1 MKVTWGD
8 QIPTVSPRVH
18 NDCSYLMYA
27 PRVKTQVISRVRIVD
42 VAKLVRDNDLA
53 KEIFLK

>member
-1 MKVTWGD
+1 M
-8 QIPTVSPRVH
+8 H

-27 PRVKTQVISRVRIVD
+27 QYVKTQVISRVRIVD
-42 VAKLVRDNDLA
+42 VAKRVRDNDLA